1 MDLLSRAG
9 IFDRVRVTPCNSTRL
24 GSASRSTWQERVR
37 GSSKAREHSRRG
49 SREQDP
55 RQLRDRELVQA
66 DNRAGIALSSR
77 TPATLELCSRAG
89 CSRRHERHTFRHGAA
104 FPTNWKR
111 TTRLTAKGEKK
122 GEEAVDS
129 PGTRLVRAKR
139 GRVNIITTS
148 LCPDRRY
155 ASAASAADSRI
166 RVSAESRGVIGPR
179 WESFG
184 GIYVKAVSRRMLIFA
199 RVQYSGYRDTRGVR
213 VIAGERRRSVM
224 EDTIRGFYARLRE
237 SARET

>member
-1 MDLLSRAG
+1 
-9 IFDRVRVTPCNSTRL
+9 
-24 GSASRSTWQERVR
+24 
-37 GSSKAREHSRRG
+37 
-49 SREQDP
+49 
-55 RQLRDRELVQA
+55 VQA
-66 DNRAGIALSSR
+66 DNRAGIAFSSR

-89 CSRRHERHTFRHGAA
+89 CSRRLHERHTFRHGAA

-122 GEEAVDS
+122 ERRGRARQ
-129 PGTRLVRAKR
+129 GLRLVRAKR

-166 RVSAESRGVIGPR
+166 PASQRSPEDGPR

-199 RVQYSGYRDTRGVR
+199 RAQYSGYRDTRGVR
-213 VIAGERRRSVM
+213 VIAGEGRRSVM
-224 EDTIRGFYARLRE
+224 EDTIRGFYVRLRE